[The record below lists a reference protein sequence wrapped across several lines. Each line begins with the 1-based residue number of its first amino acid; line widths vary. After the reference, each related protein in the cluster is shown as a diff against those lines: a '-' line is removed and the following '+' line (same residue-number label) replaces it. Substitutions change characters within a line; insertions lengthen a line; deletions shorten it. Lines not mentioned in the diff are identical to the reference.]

1 MPLKQPALAGMPF
14 SEPGRWEYF
23 LSHVQRGHSHP
34 EKRRIMVATVAAI
47 CLLVWTLWPPAACT
61 RSTPPRWRLT
71 VFTIYKNERDVI
83 EEWMDHYVNEGVEHF
98 VLVDN
103 GSTDN
108 TTVPARYA
116 SMVVWIY
123 DARPRI
129 QQWWLH
135 SNMLHEVD
143 TAWLLP
149 LDMDEYAFAKKPS
162 LTVRDVLDKQ
172 PCTTSRIQLE
182 SYRFGDSGLKWQPE
196 SVRLGFVRRA
206 SHTDPDTPKT
216 VVRPERV
223 VQFWVHRHRMR
234 NPVLDRPHWSNAIQL
249 NHYGS
254 MTLERWRRVQMQ
266 RGSVSASEHLD
277 KERDEAEFA
286 QKNRNEVLDHALAVR
301 AKTSN

>member
-1 MPLKQPALAGMPF
+1 
-14 SEPGRWEYF
+14 
-23 LSHVQRGHSHP
+23 
-34 EKRRIMVATVAAI
+34 
-47 CLLVWTLWPPAACT
+47 
-61 RSTPPRWRLT
+61 
-71 VFTIYKNERDVI
+71 
-83 EEWMDHYVNEGVEHF
+83 
-98 VLVDN
+98 
-103 GSTDN
+103 
-108 TTVPARYA
+108 
-116 SMVVWIY
+116 
-123 DARPRI
+123 
-129 QQWWLH
+129 
-135 SNMLHEVD
+135 
-143 TAWLLP
+143 
-149 LDMDEYAFAKKPS
+149 MDEYAFAKKPS

-223 VQFWVHRHRMR
+223 AQFWVHRHRMR
-234 NPVLDRPHWSNAIQL
+234 NPVLDRPQWSNAIQL

-266 RGSVSASEHLD
+266 RGSVSATEHLD
-277 KERDEAEFA
+277 KERNEAEFA

>member
-1 MPLKQPALAGMPF
+1 MPYND
-14 SEPGRWEYF
+14 PGRWKYF
-23 LSHVQRGHSHP
+23 LSHVQRECSHP
-34 EKRRIMVATVAAI
+34 AMRRIMVAIVAAI
-47 CLLVWTLWPPAACT
+47 GLLVWTLWPPAACT

-71 VFTIYKNERDVI
+71 VFTIYKNERDVL

-135 SNMLHEVD
+135 SNLLHEVD

-149 LDMDEYAFAKKPS
+149 LDVDEYAFAKEPS

-182 SYRFGDSGLKWQPE
+182 SHRFGDSGLKRQPK

-223 VQFWVHRHRMR
+223 AQFWAQLRLSRRCASSTHGLH
-234 NPVLDRPHWSNAIQL
+234 VLGPAPRVL
-249 NHYGS
+249 VFF
-254 MTLERWRRVQMQ
+254 LWR
-266 RGSVSASEHLD
+266 
-277 KERDEAEFA
+277 
-286 QKNRNEVLDHALAVR
+286 
-301 AKTSN
+301 